1 MRRKSF
7 GFSHVSAET
16 DKHPFGVRP
25 PDTRSATGGLQL
37 LRISQKNGLGKHTQ
51 RARALN
57 YAKGDIRFELGKLA
71 MRRLPGDRVKSEAN
85 RKSDVMNEAEVMPS
99 GPSISPVEITSVIK
113 LLEIA
118 TAEREQD
125 RSAAN
130 GSLVAASSILKFG
143 LGGTFSVHANHL
155 QRLDET
161 RSG

>member
-1 MRRKSF
+1 M
-7 GFSHVSAET
+7 
-16 DKHPFGVRP
+16 
-25 PDTRSATGGLQL
+25 
-37 LRISQKNGLGKHTQ
+37 
-51 RARALN
+51 
-57 YAKGDIRFELGKLA
+57 
-71 MRRLPGDRVKSEAN
+71 KSEAD